1 MEKNEIDDLARL
13 PVVPPTEKTVR
24 DSDGLHK
31 RRGYWYYTL
40 TINGTRRFFSTRTTS
55 YQKARKMR
63 NEAIQ
68 QQEEGRLPTDLA
80 KQPFER
86 LASDWLA
93 GREGV
98 VAPQTRR
105 IERERLKPL
114 LEAFRGRRACT
125 ISGSDIH
132 GYQMARAKVVSNRT
146 VNLETKVLRMILRY
160 AHIWSR
166 ISDDYRSLP
175 ESRGG
180 PGRALTPEEEK
191 RLFDTACSSPLWSAA
206 YLAGVAATNTTM
218 RGCELKG
225 LRLGD
230 VDLEKGCVYI
240 RRAAT
245 KTDSGARA
253 IPLNS
258 TSAWA
263 FARLIERAQ
272 LLGARDS
279 EHFLFPAFLHR
290 KTRGSEEIRA
300 LGYDPVQHQKTW
312 RTAWRTLTRAAG
324 LKGLRF
330 HDLRH
335 HAITRLAEAGVPEQ
349 TLMAIAG
356 HVSREM
362 LEHYSHIR
370 MEAKRQAVAAIESY
384 NPEKP
389 AVDVTRVN

>member
-1 MEKNEIDDLARL
+1 MNELDALPIVRPSERVAR
-13 PVVPPTEKTVR
+13 
-24 DSDGLHK
+24 DADGLHK
-31 RRGYWYYTL
+31 RRGYWYYSL
-40 TINGTRRFFSTRTTS
+40 TVGGKRRFFSTRTTN
-55 YQKARKMR
+55 YQKARKLR

-86 LASDWLA
+86 LAAEWQA
-93 GREGV
+93 GRQGMV
-98 VAPQTRR
+98 SPQTLR

-114 LEAFRGRRACT
+114 LESFRGHRACT
-125 ISGSDIH
+125 ISGADIH
-132 GYQMARAKVVSNRT
+132 GYQVARTKLVSNRT

-160 AHIWSR
+160 ARVWSR
-166 ISDDYRSLP
+166 IADDFRSLP
-175 ESRGG
+175 ENTSG
-180 PGRALTPEEEK
+180 PGKALSTEEEK
-191 RLFDTACSSPLWSAA
+191 RLFDTACSCPLWSAA
-206 YLAGVAATNTTM
+206 YLAAMVAANTTM

-225 LRLGD
+225 LKLGA

-245 KTDSGARA
+245 KTDSGARP
-253 IPLNS
+253 IPLNP
-258 TSAWA
+258 TAAWA

-272 LLGARDS
+272 LLGASDS
-279 EHFLFPAFLHR
+279 EHFLFPAFLYR
-290 KTRGSEEIRA
+290 KTKVSNEARG
-300 LGYDPVQHQKTW
+300 LGYDPTQHQKTW

-356 HVSREM
+356 HVTRAM

-370 MEAKRQAVAAIESY
+370 IQAKRQAVAAIESY
-384 NPEKP
+384 NPERP
-389 AVDVTRVN
+389 VTDARTVN

>member
-1 MEKNEIDDLARL
+1 MNNLDVL
-13 PVVPPTEKTVR
+13 PVVQPTGTATR

-31 RRGYWYYTL
+31 RRGYWYYSL
-40 TINGTRRFFSTRTTS
+40 TINGKRRFFSTRTTS
-55 YQKARKMR
+55 YQKARKTR

-68 QQEEGRLPTDLA
+68 QQEEGKLPTDLA

-93 GREGV
+93 GREGI
-98 VAPQTRR
+98 VAPQTLR
-105 IERERLKPL
+105 IDRERLKPL

-125 ISGSDIH
+125 ISASDIH
-132 GYQMARAKVVSNRT
+132 GYQVARAKAVSNRT

-160 AHIWSR
+160 ARIWNR
-166 ISDDYRSLP
+166 ISDGFRSLP
-175 ESRGG
+175 ESKGG

-191 RLFDTACSSPLWSAA
+191 RLFDSACSNPLWSAA
-206 YLAGVAATNTTM
+206 YLAAVAAANTTM

-225 LRLGD
+225 MRLGN
-230 VDLEKGCVYI
+230 VDLENGCVYI

-245 KTDSGARA
+245 KNDSGARP
-253 IPLNS
+253 IPLNP
-258 TSAWA
+258 TSKWA

-290 KTRGSEEIRA
+290 KTRESEEIRA
-300 LGYDPVQHQKTW
+300 LGYDPAQHQKTW

-335 HAITRLAEAGVPEQ
+335 HAITRLAEAGVPDQ
-349 TLMAIAG
+349 TLMSIAG

-370 MEAKRQAVAAIESY
+370 MQAKRQAVAAIESY
-384 NPEKP
+384 NPERP
-389 AVDVTRVN
+389 AVGVSRVN

>member
-1 MEKNEIDDLARL
+1 MNDLDTL
-13 PVVPPTEKTVR
+13 PVVQPNGTASR

-31 RRGYWYYTL
+31 RRSYWYYSL
-40 TINGTRRFFSTRTTS
+40 TINGKRRFFSTRTTS

-68 QQEEGRLPTDLA
+68 QQGEGRLPTDLA

-93 GREGV
+93 GREGI
-98 VAPQTRR
+98 VAPQTVR
-105 IERERLKPL
+105 IDRERLKPL

-132 GYQMARAKVVSNRT
+132 GYQVARSKVVSNRT
-146 VNLETKVLRMILRY
+146 VNLETKVARMILRH
-160 AHIWSR
+160 ARVWSR
-166 ISDDYRSLP
+166 ISDDFRSLP

-191 RLFDTACSSPLWSAA
+191 RLFDTACSNPLWSAA
-206 YLAGVAATNTTM
+206 YLAGVAAANTTM

-245 KTDSGARA
+245 KTDSGARP
-253 IPLNS
+253 IPLNP

-263 FARLIERAQ
+263 FGRLIERAQ
-272 LLGARDS
+272 LLGARES
-279 EHFLFPAFLHR
+279 GHFLFPAFLHR
-290 KTRGSEEIRA
+290 KTRELEEVRA
-300 LGYDPVQHQKTW
+300 LGYDPAQQQKTW
-312 RTAWRTLTRAAG
+312 RTAWRTLTRVAG

-370 MEAKRQAVAAIESY
+370 MQAKREAVAVIESY
-384 NPEKP
+384 NPERL
-389 AVDVTRVN
+389 AVEASRPN